1 MMIFSHSSCSI
12 TFNDFYVYVPN
23 RFKGGFFMGKKTNV
37 ALTVGAAGIA
47 AWAASKAVTKPIPRT
62 EKKVLQFDKPIVL
75 ANRGGL
81 AEAPENTFVA
91 FTNADAVG
99 VDGFLIDIRLT
110 NDEQIVVFHDE
121 YVNRT
126 TNFEGKV
133 ADFTLEELKEA
144 DAGYFFK
151 DGFGNF
157 SHRQK
162 GQTILSLRELL
173 EQFPHLFICIQ
184 IQDTPDTYEGSL
196 IPSKLWYLIEE
207 LGAWDRVAV
216 ISSFDE
222 QVDRFNLY
230 AQNRIAIGAG
240 NREVKKAYAAFTSQL
255 GHFYRP
261 STDFFC
267 SSQKL
272 GVFPVGKSG
281 FINFLAKLNIPLY
294 FNDAEQ
300 ETDIKALIQAGAAG
314 FITDEPSLVMDAVQ
328 VNSKA

>member
-1 MMIFSHSSCSI
+1 
-12 TFNDFYVYVPN
+12 
-23 RFKGGFFMGKKTNV
+23 MGKKTNV
-37 ALTVGAAGIA
+37 ALTVGAASIA
-47 AWAASKAVTKPIPRT
+47 AWAASKAVTKPIPRPN
-62 EKKVLQFDKPIVL
+62 KKVLQFEKPIVL

-81 AEAPENTFVA
+81 AEAPENTVA
-91 FTNADAVG
+91 AFSNADAVG
-99 VDGFLIDIRLT
+99 VDGFLVNIRLT

-126 TNFEGKV
+126 TNYEGKV
-133 ADFTLEELKEA
+133 ADFTLDELKKA

-151 DGFGNF
+151 DQDGNF
-157 SHRQK
+157 SYREK
-162 GQTILSLRELL
+162 GQTILSLKELL

-184 IQDTPDTYEGSL
+184 IQDTPETYEGSL

-207 LGAWDRVAV
+207 LDAWDQVAV
-216 ISSFDE
+216 ISTFDE

-240 NREVKKAYAAFTSQL
+240 NREVKKAYTAFTSQF

-272 GVFPVGKSG
+272 GVFPVGTPG
-281 FINFLAKLNIPLY
+281 FINFLAKLNIPIY
-294 FNDAEQ
+294 FNDAENS
-300 ETDIKALIQAGAAG
+300 TDIKALIHAGAAG
-314 FITDEPSLVMDAVQ
+314 FITNEPTLVMDAIQ
-328 VNSKA
+328 QQTQD